1 MPYAE
6 VVINLPLQPGK
17 AAVPGEP
24 SRLVATFHYSI
35 PPGLAVQPGHLV
47 WVPFGARLVQG
58 VVIALSATSPVAET
72 KDIFSLIDPQPVLTP
87 YQIPL
92 ARWLSQHYLC
102 SLGEV
107 VGLLLPPAASQ
118 RVITWVAPVT
128 PGTPATPVAPLT
140 PKQQTVLDLLRTLGK
155 VPLDD
160 LKRAAKSASIGSV
173 VEQLV
178 RKGLVSKVVEMPP
191 PRVRPKTVRRTWLSV
206 DTARVE
212 AEIARLRAPWRKRV
226 RVLEALQAAGG
237 TMEMAVLCTQADC
250 AATTVRTLAEHGLVR
265 LAGRPAVVSLA
276 ADAASVAQASKE
288 YRQLPR
294 GGQAKVLEALA
305 GYTAP
310 VDLSEVYKATGASF
324 QAIQRLAEKGL
335 VRIEEREVR
344 RDPLAG
350 RVFPITQ
357 PPTFTPAQAR
367 AWQAIR
373 QAIEEQ
379 WSKGAEEQWSK
390 GAEEQWSKGAE
401 EQWSKGA
408 EEQRSRG
415 AEEKGSKGAFSPAPL
430 HPCPPA
436 HLLHGVTGSGKTEI
450 YLRTMA
456 EVLRQGKQAIVLV
469 PEIALTPQTIHRFAS
484 RFPGNVAVLH
494 SKLSLGEQFDEWRRI
509 RAGQVDVVIGSR
521 SAIFAPLPRLG
532 LLVLDEEH
540 EWTYKQTDQAPRY
553 HARDVALKLAGLTGA
568 LVILGSAT
576 PDVGS
581 YYRAERGEFT
591 LLELPERA
599 LSPQSSVLS
608 PQTQVGSSD
617 LGLRTTDYG
626 LPPVEVVD
634 LRAELRAGNRS
645 IFSRA
650 LHQAMTVA
658 LAAHEQ
664 VILFL
669 NRRGTAT
676 FIMCRDCGFVVKC
689 QRCDA
694 PLAYHEA
701 EDDLVC
707 HHCNWRTLVP
717 DICPAC
723 WSRRIKFFGIG
734 TQKVEEEVRKAFPG
748 VRAQRWDRDVTGGKL
763 AHEQILERFIRHQ
776 ADVLVGTQM
785 IAKGLDLPLVTLV
798 GVVTSDTALHM
809 PDFRMG
815 ERTFQILTQ
824 VAGRAGRSLLGGK
837 VIIQTYTPEHYAIQA
852 ASHHDYAT
860 FYRQE
865 IAFRREQG
873 YPPFTQLARLIY
885 LHPNKE
891 KAQKEAERFA
901 QVLRQRVALLGLP
914 EVHLIGPAPG
924 YVSRLRG
931 RYRWQVI
938 VKAPDVHPVLEGLPL
953 PPGWSLDIDP
963 VSLL

>member
-1 MPYAE
+1 MTYAE
-6 VVINLPLQPGK
+6 IVINLPIQPGK

-58 VVIALSATSPVAET
+58 VVIALSDTSPVAET
-72 KDIFSLIDPQPVLTP
+72 KDILSLIDPQPVLTP
-87 YQIPL
+87 YHIPL
-92 ARWLSQHYLC
+92 ARWLSQRYLC
-102 SLGEV
+102 SLGEA

-118 RVITWVAPVT
+118 RVITWVAPCPPVT
-128 PGTPATPVAPLT
+128 PGTPVPPGTPAPLT

-212 AEIARLRAPWRKRV
+212 AEIASLRAPWRKRE
-226 RVLEALQAAGG
+226 RLLETMQAAGG
-237 TMEMAVLCTQADC
+237 TMEMAALCTQAGC
-250 AATTVRTLAEHGLVR
+250 TTATVRALAEHGLVR
-265 LAGRPAVVSLA
+265 LDGRPAIVTLA
-276 ADAASVAQASKE
+276 ADAATVTQAGEE

-310 VDLSEVYKATGASF
+310 VDLSEVYKATGTSF
-324 QAIQRLAEKGL
+324 QTIQRLAEKGL

-357 PPTFTPAQAR
+357 PPTFTSAQAR
-367 AWQAIR
+367 AWQAIL
-373 QAIEEQ
+373 QAIDEQ
-379 WSKGAEEQWSK
+379 RSKGKGAEEQ
-390 GAEEQWSKGAE
+390 
-401 EQWSKGA
+401 
-408 EEQRSRG
+408 
-415 AEEKGSKGAFSPAPL
+415 GSKGAFSPAPL

-450 YLRTMA
+450 YLRTLA
-456 EVLRQGKQAIVLV
+456 EMLQQGKQAIVLV

-509 RAGQVDVVIGSR
+509 REGQADVVIGSR

-532 LLVLDEEH
+532 LIVLDEEH

-553 HARDVALKLAGLTGA
+553 HARDVALKLAELTGA

-576 PDVGS
+576 PDLGS
-581 YYRAERGEFT
+581 YYRAERGDFR
-591 LLELPERA
+591 LLELPERI
-599 LSPQSSVLS
+599 
-608 PQTQVGSSD
+608 QVGRGEGETRRGGEGEKEHYPTPPFTPSPP
-617 LGLRTTDYG
+617 LPGTLAQ
-626 LPPVEVVD
+626 LPPVEIVD

-650 LHQAMTVA
+650 LHAAMTVA

-676 FIMCRDCGFVVKC
+676 FIMCRDCGFVLKC

-748 VRAQRWDRDVTGGKL
+748 VRTQRWDRDVTGGKL

-776 ADVLVGTQM
+776 ADVLIGTQM

-798 GVVTSDTALHM
+798 GVVTADTALHM

-815 ERTFQILTQ
+815 ERTFQLLTQ

-873 YPPFTQLARLIY
+873 YPPFARLARLIY

-914 EVHLIGPAPG
+914 EVRLIGPAPG

-931 RYRWQVI
+931 RYRWQII
-938 VKAPDVHPVLEGLPL
+938 VKAPDVHPLLEGLPL
-953 PPGWSLDIDP
+953 PPGWSLDVDP

>member
-1 MPYAE
+1 MYAE

-35 PPGLAVQPGHLV
+35 PPGLTVQPGHLV

-58 VVIALSATSPVAET
+58 VVIALSATSPVVET

-102 SLGEV
+102 SLGEA

-128 PGTPATPVAPLT
+128 PVTPSTPATPVPPVTPVAPLT

-206 DTARVE
+206 DTERVE
-212 AEIARLRAPWRKRV
+212 AEIARLRAPWRKRA
-226 RVLEALQAAGG
+226 RVLETLQAAGG
-237 TMEMAVLCTQADC
+237 TMELAALCTQAVADPQ
-250 AATTVRTLAEHGLVR
+250 AVSSLAEHGLVR
-265 LAGRPAVVSLA
+265 LAGRPAIVTLV
-276 ADAASVAQASKE
+276 ADAATVTQASEE

-294 GGQAKVLEALA
+294 GGQARVLEALA

-335 VRIEEREVR
+335 VRIEEQEVR

-350 RVFPITQ
+350 RVFPVSQ
-357 PPTFTPAQAR
+357 PPTFTPAQER
-367 AWQAIR
+367 AWQAIAQALEDRAQGR
-373 QAIEEQ
+373 QARPI
-379 WSKGAEEQWSK
+379 
-390 GAEEQWSKGAE
+390 
-401 EQWSKGA
+401 
-408 EEQRSRG
+408 
-415 AEEKGSKGAFSPAPL
+415 
-430 HPCPPA
+430 
-436 HLLHGVTGSGKTEI
+436 LLHGVTGSGKTEI
-450 YLRTMA
+450 YLRTLA

-509 RAGQVDVVIGSR
+509 RDGKVGIVIGSR

-553 HARDVALKLAGLTGA
+553 HARDVALKLAELTGA

-581 YYRAERGEFT
+581 YYRAERGEFA
-591 LLELPERA
+591 LLELPERV
-599 LSPQSSVLS
+599 PSS
-608 PQTQVGSSD
+608 TFQVPSSNVERGTWNLERKTWD
-617 LGLRTTDYG
+617 FG

-748 VRAQRWDRDVTGGKL
+748 VRTQRWDRDVTGGKL

-776 ADVLVGTQM
+776 ADVLIGTQM

-798 GVVTSDTALHM
+798 GVVTADTALHM

-852 ASHHDYAT
+852 ASHHDYAA

-873 YPPFTQLARLIY
+873 YPPFAQLARLIY

-901 QVLRQRVALLGLP
+901 QVLKQRVALLGLP
-914 EVHLIGPAPG
+914 EVHIIGPAPG

-931 RYRWQVI
+931 RYRWQII
-938 VKAPDVHPVLEGLPL
+938 VKAPDVHPLLEGLPL

>member
-1 MPYAE
+1 MGEIASLPSVARNDSQVMPYAE
-6 VVINLPLQPGK
+6 VVINLPIQPGK

-35 PPGLAVQPGHLV
+35 PPGLTVQPGHLV

-58 VVIALSATSPVAET
+58 VVIALSETSPVAEI

-87 YQIPL
+87 YHIPL

-102 SLGEV
+102 SLGEA

-128 PGTPATPVAPLT
+128 PGTPVTPLT
-140 PKQQTVLDLLRTLGK
+140 PRQQMVLDLLRTLGK
-155 VPLDD
+155 VPLED

-178 RKGLVSKVVEMPP
+178 RKGLVSKVMELPP
-191 PRVRPKTVRRTWLSV
+191 PRVRPKTVRSTWLIV
-206 DTARVE
+206 DMERVE
-212 AEIARLRAPWRKRV
+212 AEIARLREPWRKRA
-226 RVLEALQAAGG
+226 RVLETLQAAGG
-237 TMEMAVLCTQADC
+237 TMELAALCTQANC
-250 AATTVRTLAEHGLVR
+250 TAATVRTLAEHGLVR
-265 LAGRPAVVSLA
+265 LAGHPAIATLA
-276 ADAASVAQASKE
+276 ANATTVAQASEE
-288 YRQLPR
+288 YQQLPR
-294 GGQAKVLEALA
+294 GGQARVLEALA

-324 QAIQRLAEKGL
+324 HTIQRLAEKGL

-350 RVFPITQ
+350 RVFPVTQ
-357 PPTFTPAQAR
+357 PPTFTPAQER
-367 AWQAIR
+367 AWQVILQGLEGLAQGQPNRPI
-373 QAIEEQ
+373 
-379 WSKGAEEQWSK
+379 
-390 GAEEQWSKGAE
+390 
-401 EQWSKGA
+401 
-408 EEQRSRG
+408 
-415 AEEKGSKGAFSPAPL
+415 
-430 HPCPPA
+430 
-436 HLLHGVTGSGKTEI
+436 LLHGVTGSGKTEI
-450 YLRTMA
+450 YLRTLA
-456 EVLRQGKQAIVLV
+456 EILQQGKQAIVLV

-509 RAGQVDVVIGSR
+509 RDGQVDIVIGSR

-553 HARDVALKLAGLTGA
+553 HARDVALKLAELTGA

-591 LLELPERA
+591 LLELPERI
-599 LSPQSSVLS
+599 
-608 PQTQVGSSD
+608 QVGRGEGETRRGGEGEKERYPTLPFTPSPP
-617 LGLRTTDYG
+617 LPGTPAQ
-626 LPPVEVVD
+626 LPPVEIVD

-694 PLAYHEA
+694 PMAYHEA

-748 VRAQRWDRDVTGGKL
+748 MRTQRWDRDVTGGKL

-776 ADVLVGTQM
+776 ADVLIGTQM

-798 GVVTSDTALHM
+798 GVVTADTALHM

-815 ERTFQILTQ
+815 ERTFQLLTQ

-852 ASHHDYAT
+852 ASHHDYAA

-873 YPPFTQLARLIY
+873 YPPFAQLARLIY

-914 EVHLIGPAPG
+914 EVHLIGPAPA

-931 RYRWQVI
+931 RYRWQII

-953 PPGWSLDIDP
+953 PPGWSLDVDP

>member
-6 VVINLPLQPGK
+6 IVINLPLQPGK

-35 PPGLAVQPGHLV
+35 PPGLTVQPGHLV

-72 KDIFSLIDPQPVLTP
+72 KDIYSLIDPQPVLAP

-102 SLGEV
+102 SLGEA

-118 RVITWVAPVT
+118 RVITWVAPCPSATPVP
-128 PGTPATPVAPLT
+128 PGTPVTPVAPLT

-178 RKGLVSKVVEMPP
+178 RKGLVSKVTEMPP

-206 DTARVE
+206 DTALVE
-212 AEIARLRAPWRKRV
+212 AEIARLRAPWRKRA
-226 RVLEALQAAGG
+226 RVLETLQAAGG
-237 TMEMAVLCTQADC
+237 TMELAALCTQADC
-250 AATTVRTLAEHGLVR
+250 TTATVRTLAEHGLVR
-265 LAGRPAVVSLA
+265 LAGRPAIATLV
-276 ADAASVAQASKE
+276 ADAASVTQSIQE
-288 YRQLPR
+288 YQQLPR

-324 QAIQRLAEKGL
+324 PAIQRLAEKGL

-350 RVFPITQ
+350 RVFPVTQ
-357 PPTFTPAQAR
+357 PPTFTPAQER

-379 WSKGAEEQWSK
+379 G
-390 GAEEQWSKGAE
+390 
-401 EQWSKGA
+401 
-408 EEQRSRG
+408 SRG
-415 AEEKGSKGAFSPAPL
+415 A
-430 HPCPPA
+430 CPPA

-450 YLRTMA
+450 YLRTLA

-509 RAGQVDVVIGSR
+509 RDGQVDVVIGSR

-553 HARDVALKLAGLTGA
+553 HARDLALKLAELTGA
-568 LVILGSAT
+568 LVVLGSAT

-591 LLELPERA
+591 LLELPERVPSPQFA
-599 LSPQSSVLS
+599 VLSPQS
-608 PQTQVGSSD
+608 QIGSSD
-617 LGLRTTDYG
+617 LGLRTKDYG
-626 LPPVEVVD
+626 LPPVEIVD

-694 PLAYHEA
+694 PMAYHEA

-723 WSRRIKFFGIG
+723 WSKRIKFFGIG

-748 VRAQRWDRDVTGGKL
+748 VRTQRWDRDVTGGKL

-776 ADVLVGTQM
+776 ADVLIGTQM

-798 GVVTSDTALHM
+798 GVVTADTALHM

-852 ASHHDYAT
+852 ASHHDYQT

-865 IAFRREQG
+865 IAFRRQQG

-938 VKAPDVHPVLEGLPL
+938 VKAPDVHPVLAGLPL
-953 PPGWSLDIDP
+953 PPGWSVDVDP

>member
-1 MPYAE
+1 
-6 VVINLPLQPGK
+6 
-17 AAVPGEP
+17 
-24 SRLVATFHYSI
+24 
-35 PPGLAVQPGHLV
+35 
-47 WVPFGARLVQG
+47 
-58 VVIALSATSPVAET
+58 
-72 KDIFSLIDPQPVLTP
+72 
-87 YQIPL
+87 
-92 ARWLSQHYLC
+92 
-102 SLGEV
+102 
-107 VGLLLPPAASQ
+107 
-118 RVITWVAPVT
+118 
-128 PGTPATPVAPLT
+128 
-140 PKQQTVLDLLRTLGK
+140 
-155 VPLDD
+155 
-160 LKRAAKSASIGSV
+160 
-173 VEQLV
+173 
-178 RKGLVSKVVEMPP
+178 
-191 PRVRPKTVRRTWLSV
+191 
-206 DTARVE
+206 VE
-212 AEIARLRAPWRKRV
+212 AEIARLRAPWRKRA
-226 RVLEALQAAGG
+226 RVLETLQAAGG
-237 TMEMAVLCTQADC
+237 TMELAALCTQADC
-250 AATTVRTLAEHGLVR
+250 TAATVRTLVEHGLLR

-276 ADAASVAQASKE
+276 ADAATATQASEE
-288 YRQLPR
+288 YRQLPH
-294 GGQAKVLEALA
+294 GGQARVLEALA

-335 VRIEEREVR
+335 VHIEEREVR

-350 RVFPITQ
+350 RVFPVSQ

-367 AWQAIR
+367 AWQAIA
-373 QAIEEQ
+373 QALEDREQ
-379 WSKGAEEQWSK
+379 GQPI
-390 GAEEQWSKGAE
+390 
-401 EQWSKGA
+401 
-408 EEQRSRG
+408 R
-415 AEEKGSKGAFSPAPL
+415 PI
-430 HPCPPA
+430 
-436 HLLHGVTGSGKTEI
+436 LLHGVTGSGKTEI
-450 YLRTMA
+450 YLRTLA
-456 EVLRQGKQAIVLV
+456 EMLQQGKQAIVLV

-509 RAGQVDVVIGSR
+509 RDSQVDVVIGSR

-532 LLVLDEEH
+532 LIVLDEEH

-553 HARDVALKLAGLTGA
+553 HARDVALKLAELTGA

-581 YYRAERGEFT
+581 FYRTERGEFN
-591 LLELPERA
+591 LLELPERI
-599 LSPQSSVLS
+599 
-608 PQTQVGSSD
+608 QTGGVG
-617 LGLRTTDYG
+617 GKEPWIG
-626 LPPVEVVD
+626 APLPPVEIVD

-650 LHQAMTVA
+650 LHAAMTVA

-676 FIMCRDCGFVVKC
+676 FIMCRDCGFVLKC

-748 VRAQRWDRDVTGGKL
+748 ARTQRWDRDVTGGKL

-776 ADVLVGTQM
+776 ADVLIGTQM

-798 GVVTSDTALHM
+798 GVVTADTALHM

-815 ERTFQILTQ
+815 ERTFQLLTQ
-824 VAGRAGRSLLGGK
+824 VAGRAGRSRLGGK

-852 ASHHDYAT
+852 ASHHDYAA

-873 YPPFTQLARLIY
+873 YPPFARIARLIY
-885 LHPNKE
+885 LNPNKE

-914 EVHLIGPAPG
+914 EVRLIGPAPG

-931 RYRWQVI
+931 RYRWQII
-938 VKAPDVHPVLEGLPL
+938 VKAPDVHPLLEGLPL
-953 PPGWSLDIDP
+953 PPGWSVDVDP